1 MATSQVH
8 AVKTALVSTLTA
20 LWPKPVWVGYGHP
33 GTLRVDD
40 MIAVMDAT
48 AQQVGG
54 PMGGPRVREES
65 ISAQLLFSVF
75 RGGNDQA
82 TVTARAFALLAALET
97 SLRTDPTLGITGAR
111 LGQVTA
117 IDLAEEAQTSG
128 RVTELAVTVQ
138 IVVRL
143 A

>member
-8 AVKTALVSTLTA
+8 AVKNALVTVLTA
-20 LWPKPVWVGYGHP
+20 LWPAPVWVGYGHP
-33 GTLRVDD
+33 GTLRVND

-48 AQQVGG
+48 AVQVGG
-54 PMGGPRVREES
+54 PMGGPRVREET
-65 ISAQLLFSVF
+65 IQAQVLFSVY

-82 TVTARAFALLAALET
+82 TVTARAFAMLAALET

-111 LGQVTA
+111 LGQVTS
-117 IDLAEEAQTSG
+117 IDLAEEASTSG
-128 RVTELAVTVQ
+128 RVAELAVAVQ